1 MMIDWAKQNIFT
13 VEGRL
18 NRLRYF
24 KYTLLV
30 SVAFGVLEIVLVW
43 LAARLTGNSE
53 GFLIT
58 LVYTLSSI
66 PMFIGNAMVTVRR
79 CHDLNMSGGF
89 VLLCI
94 IPLVNVLFGI
104 YLLFARGTVGWNKY
118 GADPLMLED

>member
-1 MMIDWAKQNIFT
+1 MIEWFKQNIFT

-30 SVAFGVLEIVLVW
+30 SVVCGVLEVVLVW
-43 LAARLTGNSE
+43 LASKLTGSGE
-53 GFLIT
+53 GILIT
-58 LVYTLSSI
+58 VVYTLSSI

-94 IPLVNVLFGI
+94 IPIVNVLFGI
-104 YLLFARGTVGWNKY
+104 YLLFAKGTVGWNKY
-118 GADPLMLED
+118 GADPLMYDD